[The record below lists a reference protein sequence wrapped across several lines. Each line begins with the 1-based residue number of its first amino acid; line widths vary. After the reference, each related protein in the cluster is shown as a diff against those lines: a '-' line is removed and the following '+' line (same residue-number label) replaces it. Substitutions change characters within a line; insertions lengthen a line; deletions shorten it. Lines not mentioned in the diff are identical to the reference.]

1 MKLDQPYTGR
11 AKALLA
17 AMIIAGTTVV
27 APLSSKAATD
37 NFTLDT
43 LYAGTS
49 PGAATPWLSANITDV
64 KPGTV
69 LMSLTANNLTG
80 SEYVSS
86 WFFNLSTTLNASS
99 LNIVKTNLG
108 TGTVTG
114 NILKGNNTLN
124 SGGAGNFDFG
134 FDFTTSGVGAFT
146 DGDTL
151 VFLITGISGLN
162 AASFNYLSQ
171 GGSFYTA
178 ATINGLNTISRYC
191 GSSTD
196 GKVGDNTNNNP
207 APEPATM
214 AIMGS
219 FVALGVFLKKRNEK
233 TVSA

>member
-1 MKLDQPYTGR
+1 M
-11 AKALLA
+11 
-17 AMIIAGTTVV
+17 

-37 NFTLDT
+37 TFTLDT

-49 PGAATPWLSANITDV
+49 PGAATPWLSASITDV

-69 LMSLTANNLTG
+69 LMSLTANNLSG

-86 WFFNLSTTLNASS
+86 WDFNLSTALSASS

-108 TGTVTG
+108 SGTVNGT
-114 NILKGNNTLN
+114 IVKGNNTIN

-134 FDFTTSGVGAFT
+134 FDFATSGIGAFT

-178 ATINGLNTISRYC
+178 ATINGLTSISRYC
-191 GSSTD
+191 GSSSTD

-233 TVSA
+233 TVTA